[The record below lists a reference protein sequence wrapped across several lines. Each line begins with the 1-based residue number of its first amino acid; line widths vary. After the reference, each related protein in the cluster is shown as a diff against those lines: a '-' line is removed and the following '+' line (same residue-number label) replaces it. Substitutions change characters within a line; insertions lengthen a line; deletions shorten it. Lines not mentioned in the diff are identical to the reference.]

1 MGQRMNYARKLIPIA
16 VLLALAAFPLSGNDY
31 YIGLAIKIMIYAI
44 FALSLQLLVGGA
56 GLISL
61 GHAAFFGIGAY
72 AAALLSPESE
82 AGGLLWLL
90 AAALGSAAI
99 YALITG
105 ALALRTR
112 GIYFIMVTLAFSQ
125 MAYYVFHDTDIG
137 GGSDGIYLYFRPQM
151 SLAGWMPFDLE
162 NPGVYYLFVLVCLA
176 LTWGFL
182 AMLGRS
188 PFGAALTGIRLNEQ
202 RMRAAGY
209 STFPYKLTAYV
220 IGATLAG
227 LAGFL
232 YALKDGFVTPELLTW
247 EQSGL
252 VLLMVILGGMHRLG
266 GAVLGTVTLI
276 LLQELFQSQALFG
289 DYAKHWHLPLGLTI
303 IALVALLPN
312 GLAGLP
318 AQWRERRETRPGTSA
333 APHSSA
339 STVPSSVSA
348 GTGPRADASR
358 SRTASSSFAIASPT
372 GTSNN
377 AAAAQ
382 SLSIPGGPHA

>member
-1 MGQRMNYARKLIPIA
+1 MNHLSKLLPVV
-16 VLLALAAFPLSGNDY
+16 VLIALAAFPLVGDAY
-31 YIGLAIKIMIYAI
+31 YIGLAIKVMIYAM

-82 AGGLLWLL
+82 AGGLIWLL
-90 AAALGSAAI
+90 AAALGFAAL

-112 GIYFIMVTLAFSQ
+112 GVYFIMVTLAFSQ

-137 GGSDGIYLYFRPQM
+137 GGSDGIYLYFRPQI
-151 SLAGWMPFDLE
+151 SLAGWMPFDLDE
-162 NPGVYYLFVLVCLA
+162 PGTYYLFVVICLA

-182 AMLGRS
+182 AMLARS

-209 STFPYKLTAYV
+209 STFPYKLTAYI

-252 VLLMVILGGMHRLG
+252 VLLMVILGGMHSLG

-289 DYAKHWHLPLGLTI
+289 DYAKHWHLPLGLAI

-312 GLAGLP
+312 GLAGIP
-318 AQWRERRETRPGTSA
+318 AQWRARRAARDPATIQPALDTEEISDERAAMTSA
-333 APHSSA
+333 GSA
-339 STVPSSVSA
+339 DPVARHTS
-348 GTGPRADASR
+348 
-358 SRTASSSFAIASPT
+358 IA
-372 GTSNN
+372 
-377 AAAAQ
+377 Q
-382 SLSIPGGPHA
+382 PGGPHV